1 MLHPKT
7 FDQEGYFQ
15 LGTLMHTTQARAQAR
30 AVSKG
35 EHSAH
40 TIHRLFNLDTLSN
53 TQVVTIPYMS
63 YAG

>member
-1 MLHPKT
+1 MLDPKT
-7 FDQEGYFQ
+7 FDQEGYFR
-15 LGTLMHTTQARAQAR
+15 LGRLMYTTQTRAQTR
-30 AVSKG
+30 AVSKE

-40 TIHRLFNLDTLSN
+40 TVHRLFNLDTFSN